1 MYRGITVFVKFENLK
16 TIKYKMKKTAS
27 LLSVLFIVLNLQA
40 QINMNDSTAQVI
52 AYWNLNEKQIY
63 KVTHEKYKVN
73 GTDTTYADYWKYVV
87 DITVKDSTANSYTI
101 DWFYHEYEIEEENEI
116 LKKLSTL
123 VEDMT
128 ITIRTDETGMFQEVV
143 NWQDIQAFIFKA
155 TEMLREETK
164 DIPNLDAFIT
174 QIENM
179 YTTKESIEAAA
190 IKEIQ
195 LFHTFHG
202 AKYKLGEEY
211 NSSLQIANLYDEK
224 PFDADAIVWLDEINQ
239 EDNNFVI
246 RMNLEVN
253 SEQLTKTTFDYLTQM
268 AKTMK
273 TPAPKWEEF
282 PTLKNE
288 TFTASRIHGSG
299 WPIYSIETKEISA
312 EGQTNIEE
320 TIIEIQ

>member
-1 MYRGITVFVKFENLK
+1 
-16 TIKYKMKKTAS
+16 MKKTVS
-27 LLSVLFIVLNLQA
+27 LFSALFFVLNIQA

-52 AYWNLNEKQIY
+52 AYWNRNEKQIY
-63 KVTHEKYKVN
+63 QVTHEKYKID
-73 GTDTTYADYWKYVV
+73 GTDTSYTDYWKYFV

-101 DWFYHEYEIEEENEI
+101 DWFYHDYEIEEENEL

-128 ITIRTDETGMFQEVV
+128 ITIRTDEIGVFQEVV
-143 NWQDIQAFIFKA
+143 NWQDIQAFVFKA
-155 TEMLREETK
+155 TQMLREETK
-164 DIPNLDAFIT
+164 DIPNLNQFIT

-179 YTTKESIEAAA
+179 YTSKESIEAAA
-190 IKEIQ
+190 ISEIQ
-195 LFHTFHG
+195 LFHSFHG
-202 AKYKLGEEY
+202 AKYTLGEEY
-211 NSSLQIANLYDEK
+211 NTALKIANLYNEE
-224 PFDADAIVWLDEINQ
+224 PFDADALVWLDEINQ
-239 EDNNFVI
+239 DDNNFVI

-253 SEQLTKTTFDYLTQM
+253 SEQLTKTTFDYLGQM
-268 AKTMK
+268 AKTMN

-282 PTLKNE
+282 PQLKNE